1 MPTPPK
7 PPNSP
12 PPGAKPPTGPP
23 PRPPSAPQP
32 HKDEQHS
39 VAVEKGH
46 PPPPLHERDGDQP
59 VAARG
64 TPRDIKPG
72 DDPQETKMRIGE
84 ENLAAYAR
92 MARQEGQM
100 TIADEQRAR
109 SEEMA
114 REGVEKWKERHD
126 QRSEEDRQSRPVTG
140 VGTHGDARTLEPGSG
155 ASRR

>member
-1 MPTPPK
+1 L
-7 PPNSP
+7 
-12 PPGAKPPTGPP
+12 
-23 PRPPSAPQP
+23 R
-32 HKDEQHS
+32 
-39 VAVEKGH
+39 
-46 PPPPLHERDGDQP
+46 ERDGDQP
-59 VAARG
+59 IAQRG
-64 TPRDIKPG
+64 APRDIRPG
-72 DDPQETKMRIGE
+72 EDPQETKMRIGE
-84 ENLAAYAR
+84 EDRAAYAR
-92 MARQEGQM
+92 MTQQEGK